1 MILQVCTQ
9 AICNMITNNATAIDF
24 IWKIWMSNEKRGS
37 VWSFML
43 SKSNSDLITSTL
55 VLIINCIRGNKE
67 RWYNSSLTLKFKKV
81 LKLFYTVIY

>member
-24 IWKIWMSNEKRGS
+24 IWKVWMSNEKRGS

-43 SKSNSDLITSTL
+43 SKSNSDLIMSTL
-55 VLIINCIRGNKE
+55 VLIINCIRGSKE
-67 RWYNSSLTLKFKKV
+67 RWYNSNFN
-81 LKLFYTVIY
+81 FFF